1 MNFDE
6 YREKYQRI
14 ESEYLGLKIK
24 QDIENRENDVSKHP
38 KVNKDWLNYV

>member
-6 YREKYQRI
+6 YREKYQRM

-24 QDIENRENDVSKHP
+24 QDIENDDNLL
-38 KVNKDWLNYV
+38 NKLLYN